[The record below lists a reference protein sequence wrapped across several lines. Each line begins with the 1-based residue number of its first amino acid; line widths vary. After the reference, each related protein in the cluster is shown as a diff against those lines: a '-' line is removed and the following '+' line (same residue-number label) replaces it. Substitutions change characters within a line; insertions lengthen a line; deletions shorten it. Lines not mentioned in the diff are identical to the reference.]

1 MQHFS
6 AKCCIL
12 LYIST
17 FSPIS
22 KPSIHN
28 PNCKISRKF
37 TRSCTSYPAHPTVP
51 GIAAVTDIFGALCT
65 VPTTH
70 PYISIGFIPF
80 MCYNLEKPESVLLKM
95 EMLESVFPKMDRLES
110 ILPKMEMLESVFPE
124 ADRLESILPKM
135 EMLESVLPKADRLE
149 SVLPKAD
156 RLESVFSESR
166 KVRNGSP

>member
-51 GIAAVTDIFGALCT
+51 EIAAITDIFRAFCS
-65 VPTTH
+65 VPTTC
-70 PYISIGFIPF
+70 PDNSIGFIPF

-95 EMLESVFPKMDRLES
+95 EMM
-110 ILPKMEMLESVFPE
+110 
-124 ADRLESILPKM
+124 ESILPKM
-135 EMLESVLPKADRLE
+135 EMLESVLPKVDRLE
-149 SVLPKAD
+149 SVLLKAD